1 MSEHIYKL
9 GCLDPAIDL
18 SIVVVNYNTC
28 HLLAELFVS
37 ILKATQGL
45 SLQVI
50 VVDNASTDQSVD
62 YLKTTPYPL
71 VGVYNHTNVG
81 FGRANNQALPLVRG
95 RHVLLL
101 NTDAF
106 VSEDTFT
113 KTIAFMD
120 EHPDCGVLGVR
131 LVGRDDELQPSCRY
145 RPTLA
150 NIFLNKTGLSRW
162 FPSVKAV
169 DEMAWPHDVVREC
182 DWVPGCYYLIRREVL
197 SQVGLFDPRFFMYY
211 EEVDHCIRVQQA
223 SWKVFFYPFTQVV
236 HIGGESAKSVAEI
249 SKSGRQIS
257 ALQIESEWLFMRK
270 HHGLWGLWAHLTLL
284 VLADLIQLAKD
295 LIKRRGG
302 AVVCL
307 NLVHLRAA
315 WTILTKTSWGTTP
328 TR

>member
-1 MSEHIYKL
+1 MPEATPQL
-9 GCLDPAIDL
+9 GPLDPKIDL

-28 HLLAELFVS
+28 HLLAELFAS
-37 ILKATQGL
+37 IDRAMQGL

-50 VVDNASTDQSVD
+50 VVDNASTDASVAH
-62 YLKTTPYPL
+62 LKKPPYPVEL
-71 VGVYNHTNVG
+71 ILNPTNVG

-113 KTIAFMD
+113 KTEAFMD
-120 EHPDCGVLGVR
+120 GHPDCGVLGVR
-131 LVGRDDELQPSCRY
+131 LVGRDGALQPSCRY
-145 RPTLA
+145 RPTVA
-150 NIFLNKTGLSRW
+150 NIFLNKTGLSKW
-162 FPSVKAV
+162 FPSVRAV
-169 DEMAWPHDVVREC
+169 DDMAWPHDAVREC

-223 SWKVFFYPFTQVV
+223 GWKVFFYPFTQVV

-249 SKSGRQIS
+249 SRAGRQIS
-257 ALQIESEWLFMRK
+257 ALQMESEWLFVRK
-270 HHGLWGLWAHLTLL
+270 HHGLRGLWQHLALL
-284 VLADLIQLAKD
+284 LLADLMQTGKD

-302 AVVCL
+302 AVAL
-307 NLVHLRAA
+307 QNLVRTRAA
-315 WTILTKTSWGTTP
+315 WTILGKTRWALVP